1 MEAKLVDLVYAS
13 LRITFW
19 YNPQSYTYYL
29 ICKTLTLKIITDS
42 LPIIG
47 HGKLCF

>member
-13 LRITFW
+13 LFGKQ
-19 YNPQSYTYYL
+19 QSFTYYL